1 MKIKKAFFKVL
12 SLSCLLTLG
21 IIKIPFFLSSAQA
34 AEDHQGVI
42 DRETVKERKKETES
56 EQRRKQ
62 EELKKLIQHVV
73 KVEIKEEAVTSQ
85 EALET
90 LLNKLPSAILEI
102 YQAIGGRIVMV
113 DGDIT
118 KSVELKDVTEKQV
131 KDSEGNTVFL
141 NQYYVYAK
149 KEKTPVLVIQASE
162 DYGHQIE
169 KDKNIYYEIGKMMVR
184 DVLKPEMIES
194 QAFIDVLKKIQ
205 ADEDASHLLLSQ
217 ELQQHK
223 EEFTVN
229 YIQEHP
235 EEVQDVFARIFSYYI
250 EPHSMEA
257 LKLYA
262 ADAFKYMETI
272 NWTELKEKITRN
284 RFLEFSL
291 ANEATVWGEQQ
302 FKKWKLNQKEQKVLT
317 EYTKYAGT
325 FNKPLREA
333 NGDLE
338 RIPIETKK
346 NIVTLDAALEK
357 SKISN
362 DIILYRGDDFSLF
375 GKDVEKLIDTNG
387 KISEEQFEIV
397 KHKYKGK
404 DRTEHGYL
412 STSIFNGT
420 QFGGRPIITKFKV
433 LQGSPGGYIDS
444 ISYFKGQYELLL
456 PRNTTYIIKDMY
468 IKKSEKTNGMDQIII
483 EALVK
488 PTTQS

>member
-205 ADEDASHLLLSQ
+205 ADEDASHLLLS
-217 ELQQHK
+217 
-223 EEFTVN
+223 
-229 YIQEHP
+229 
-235 EEVQDVFARIFSYYI
+235 
-250 EPHSMEA
+250 HSSPT
-257 LKLYA
+257 Y
-262 ADAFKYMETI
+262 
-272 NWTELKEKITRN
+272 
-284 RFLEFSL
+284 SL
-291 ANEATVWGEQQ
+291 
-302 FKKWKLNQKEQKVLT
+302 
-317 EYTKYAGT
+317 
-325 FNKPLREA
+325 
-333 NGDLE
+333 
-338 RIPIETKK
+338 RIP
-346 NIVTLDAALEK
+346 
-357 SKISN
+357 
-362 DIILYRGDDFSLF
+362 
-375 GKDVEKLIDTNG
+375 
-387 KISEEQFEIV
+387 
-397 KHKYKGK
+397 
-404 DRTEHGYL
+404 
-412 STSIFNGT
+412 
-420 QFGGRPIITKFKV
+420 
-433 LQGSPGGYIDS
+433 
-444 ISYFKGQYELLL
+444 
-456 PRNTTYIIKDMY
+456 
-468 IKKSEKTNGMDQIII
+468 
-483 EALVK
+483 
-488 PTTQS
+488 